1 MVTTIQLNENVKNA
15 LDRMKTNKET
25 YEEVI
30 LNLMKIVE
38 KHKREQEE
46 LLIEGCKVMAEES
59 LKITKEFEAIED
71 LKDWECIDLI
81 PEKYFKDIK
90 SAKNGDK
97 KRRSFNC

>member
-30 LNLMKIVE
+30 VNLMKTAE
-38 KHKREQEE
+38 KCKREQEE

-59 LKITKEFEAIED
+59 LKITKEFEAIENLD
-71 LKDWECIDLI
+71 DWEW
-81 PEKYFKDIK
+81 
-90 SAKNGDK
+90 
-97 KRRSFNC
+97 